1 MQNAVN
7 REIRSI
13 VYGIESGM
21 IKTLAMR
28 VSVIVNIA
36 IIRMVRCDKSGEW
49 VFIVFLFVKSLV
61 RDDVICSI

>member
-1 MQNAVN
+1 MFLIFVLTKIIMQNAVN

-28 VSVIVNIA
+28 VVVITNIA

-49 VFIVFLFVKSLV
+49 FFIVF
-61 RDDVICSI
+61 